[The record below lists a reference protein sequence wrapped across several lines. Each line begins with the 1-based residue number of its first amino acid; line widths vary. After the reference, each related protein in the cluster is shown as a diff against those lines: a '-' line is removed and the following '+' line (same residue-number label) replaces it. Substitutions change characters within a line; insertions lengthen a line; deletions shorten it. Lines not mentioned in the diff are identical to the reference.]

1 MIPTENIVN
10 ARKILGADRRNVA
23 LVTSDYHVFR
33 SRLIC
38 RRLGFLVKGFG
49 APTPGGQ
56 ARRDNRRLEA
66 MFTADML
73 LGWDARD
80 KKRPK
85 WAETLR
91 RRVAMPILRRRGYTI
106 PEHEKKN
113 DRQEG

>member
-1 MIPTENIVN
+1 
-10 ARKILGADRRNVA
+10 
-23 LVTSDYHVFR
+23 
-33 SRLIC
+33 
-38 RRLGFLVKGFG
+38 
-49 APTPGGQ
+49 
-56 ARRDNRRLEA
+56 

-91 RRVAMPILRRRGYTI
+91 RRVAMPILRRRGYAI